1 MFPKTIPWCDNRHSS
16 GYKLASNCQT
26 IIRTLSVPTGG
37 NRRVHA
43 QAFIDN
49 SVEMWE
55 GLKLVA
61 VININAA
68 QLLYQSLLVIP
79 MLCKFQKDEDQS
91 RCYCIAGSPQL
102 NLLLMLERDIPS
114 AIIIVTASP
123 LSQSRSS
130 IIVFVFL
137 EASMSQCDTSA
148 LSPSL
153 YAKLVYI
160 AKGYRK

>member
-1 MFPKTIPWCDNRHSS
+1 MESLCFPRLYRGVTIVTPPGINWPPIVKPLS
-16 GYKLASNCQT
+16 GLCLYL
-26 IIRTLSVPTGG
+26 PEGTGG
-37 NRRVHA
+37 CMRRLSL
-43 QAFIDN
+43 ITPLRC
-49 SVEMWE
+49 
-55 GLKLVA
+55 GLVA
-61 VININAA
+61 VINIDAA
-68 QLLYQSLLVIP
+68 QLHYQSLLVIP

-148 LSPSL
+148 LSPSI
-153 YAKLVYI
+153 YANLVYI
-160 AKGYRK
+160 AKGYSK